1 MIIPKLPVPSC
12 SGAQTY
18 AFEGGLQAAHGGE
31 GLAKHG
37 DIYGDIIPNISWICM
52 DMYTYGSYIR
62 IRKPSSDNKQNHHD
76 SLCFCRD
83 IPGSKTLEILQ
94 SFQLK

>member
-37 DIYGDIIPNISWICM
+37 DIYIYIIMPNISWICM
-52 DMYTYGSYIR
+52 DMYGYVWICMDMYGYVWICMDMYGYVYIGLIHTDQETI
-62 IRKPSSDNKQNHHD
+62 IRQ
-76 SLCFCRD
+76 
-83 IPGSKTLEILQ
+83 
-94 SFQLK
+94 

>member
-37 DIYGDIIPNISWICM
+37 DIYIYYNAKHFMDMYGYVWICM
-52 DMYTYGSYIR
+52 DMYGYVYIGLIHTDQETI
-62 IRKPSSDNKQNHHD
+62 IRQ
-76 SLCFCRD
+76 
-83 IPGSKTLEILQ
+83 
-94 SFQLK
+94 

>member
-52 DMYTYGSYIR
+52 DMYGYVYIWLIHTDQETI
-62 IRKPSSDNKQNHHD
+62 IRQ
-76 SLCFCRD
+76 
-83 IPGSKTLEILQ
+83 
-94 SFQLK
+94 